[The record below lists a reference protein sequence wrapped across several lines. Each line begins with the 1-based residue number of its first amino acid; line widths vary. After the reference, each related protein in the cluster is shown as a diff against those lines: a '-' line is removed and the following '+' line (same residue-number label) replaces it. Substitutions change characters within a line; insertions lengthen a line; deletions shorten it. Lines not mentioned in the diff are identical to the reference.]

1 MADSGRYI
9 WKWSKKKIERKKK
22 KKRSNT
28 RRANLKKTLGKWRA
42 LLISEIIERKT
53 EFPLTRQDMAGYDGC
68 LNIKKNNLIA
78 SFFPNGPRKI
88 NRSTN
93 HKYSLQ
99 P

>member
-1 MADSGRYI
+1 MKRGMAETSGCYI

-68 LNIKKNNLIA
+68 LNIKKTILLRHYSQTAHAKLID
-78 SFFPNGPRKI
+78 R
-88 NRSTN
+88 
-93 HKYSLQ
+93 
-99 P
+99 